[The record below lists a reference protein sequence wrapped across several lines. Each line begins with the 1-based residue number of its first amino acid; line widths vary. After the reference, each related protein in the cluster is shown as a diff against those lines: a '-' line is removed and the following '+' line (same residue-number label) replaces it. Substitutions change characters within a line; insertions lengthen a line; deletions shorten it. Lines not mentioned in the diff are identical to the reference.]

1 MSHDALRELHA
12 TNRIFEEEVV
22 GKGDFA
28 ALDRVY
34 TTTARILPPG
44 SDVMAGIE
52 NIRSFWMKAAADLG
66 VTAIQLRTAEVRF
79 VDETAIEIG
88 RATMATT
95 TAGEMNVKYVV
106 VWKFET
112 GTWKWDIDIW
122 NPVG

>member
-95 TAGEMNVKYVV
+95 TAGEMTVKYVV
-106 VWKFET
+106 VWKFEA
-112 GTWKWDIDIW
+112 GAWKWDIDIW

>member
-1 MSHDALRELHA
+1 DSITMTRSRKSRGFSCVTLAPFRKEHAMSHDALRELHA

-52 NIRSFWMKAAADLG
+52 NIRSFWMKAASDLG

-88 RATMATT
+88 RASMATT
-95 TAGEMNVKYVV
+95 TAG
-106 VWKFET
+106 
-112 GTWKWDIDIW
+112 
-122 NPVG
+122 